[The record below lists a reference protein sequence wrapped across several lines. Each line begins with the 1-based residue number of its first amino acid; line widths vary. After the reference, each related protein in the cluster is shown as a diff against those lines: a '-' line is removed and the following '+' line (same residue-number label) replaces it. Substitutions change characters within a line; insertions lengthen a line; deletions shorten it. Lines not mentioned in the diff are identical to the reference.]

1 MNGKMTNKF
10 FFDTYALVEI
20 AKSNP
25 NYEKYKE
32 GIGILTNKLNLMEFA
47 YFLIR
52 EKRENEINEF
62 FKMLSRFNVDYDN
75 EILIEAVKMKFKFNH
90 EKLSFIECIGYH
102 LAKKHNTKFLTGD
115 EKFRNKENVE
125 FIK

>member
-1 MNGKMTNKF
+1 MNGKMANKL

-32 GIGILTNKLNLMEFA
+32 GINILLNKLNLMEFA

-52 EKRENEINEF
+52 EKREKEIKEF
-62 FKMLSRFNVDYDN
+62 FESLSRFNIDYDN
-75 EILIEAVKMKFKFNH
+75 EILIESAKMKFRFNH
-90 EKLSFIECIGYH
+90 EKLSFVDCIGYN
-102 LAKKHNTKFLTGD
+102 LAKKHNARFLTGD
-115 EKFRNKENVE
+115 KKFKYKDNVE
-125 FIK
+125 FVK